1 MKNVIRLVDDI
12 MIEIKRGHLTE
23 KDIKKSKAILLS
35 NMNTVEENP
44 YNVINM
50 YYSIDTLGE
59 DDIKTAKKMIKKV
72 TKRDIIALAKKI
84 KMDTIYCLEG
94 DAS

>member
-1 MKNVIRLVDDI
+1 MKNVIHLVDDI

-72 TKRDIIALAKKI
+72 TKRDIIALDKKI
-84 KMDTIYCLEG
+84 KMYTIYCLEG